1 MNKTRQR
8 TMKTTLLL
16 LTFVI
21 LSILLG
27 GAKSIATGEFDK
39 IDRLNEEAFFQH
51 LNRGMTLGEA
61 IARYPAILDYFPFE
75 KTMPENIA
83 NVPVYDISNENA
95 YDILI
100 CVNARKNSSTDPRG

>member
-61 IARYPAILDYFPFE
+61 IAKYPAILDYFPFE
-75 KTMPENIA
+75 KTMPENMA
-83 NVPVYDISNENA
+83 NVPVYDISSENA

-100 CVNARKNSSTDPRG
+100 RVNARKNSSTDPRG

>member
-1 MNKTRQR
+1 MNKTRHR

-21 LSILLG
+21 LSILQG
-27 GAKSIATGEFDK
+27 GAQSSATDEFNK
-39 IDRLNEEAFFQH
+39 IDRLNEEALFQH
-51 LNRGMTLGEA
+51 LNRAMTLGEA
-61 IARYPAILDYFPFE
+61 IAKYPAILDYFPFE
-75 KTMPENIA
+75 KTMPENMA

-100 CVNARKNSSTDPRG
+100 RVNARKNSSTDPKG